1 MLGIPLWLYLRAAA
15 IELIKAGNMAYCYA
29 LGKEFLAL
37 HTVMNKITGAL
48 LVVLPLTLSVIDL
61 RLSASAICAAATFAA
76 ERTKNFYTDGKNEVK
91 LPGAGSVFLK
101 DGLMTSSNFLFLEQN
116 LTGK

>member
-48 LVVLPLTLSVIDL
+48 LFVLPLTLSVIDL
-61 RLSASAICAAATFAA
+61 RLSASAICAAAAFAA
-76 ERTKNFYTDGKNEVK
+76 LQEE
-91 LPGAGSVFLK
+91 FLC
-101 DGLMTSSNFLFLEQN
+101 GWEE
-116 LTGK
+116 